1 MIDCILST
9 PDCKMVVI
17 CFPGGAG
24 GHYIGYLVQHLL
36 NQTPCEDLAQVN
48 FHHMLQCDRSFLN
61 FSFLDQS
68 GHSQEEELGYI
79 QQIQPTDSLVL
90 GHFRKASAIYQQHRA
105 RIVCVRV
112 GDHTRDLL
120 VDRVIREAI
129 DHNFDQVKYMDVRG
143 EAWPDTNPGYAQ
155 MPRWIQLEIQ
165 SMLHRM
171 FEYWNAGIDV
181 LGVDSDDLCEISSDA
196 VFGGDIIQTLGTFL
210 KCNTV
215 PGMYQTQQQYQ
226 QLVQHKYNY
235 LPATAS
241 AAPLLKLGLQGL
253 LA

>member
-1 MIDCILST
+1 MTDCILST

-24 GHYIGYLVQHLL
+24 GHYIGHLVKHLL
-36 NQTPCEDLAQVN
+36 AQMPCKDLAQVN
-48 FHHMLQCDRSFLN
+48 FHQILKSHRSFLN

-68 GHSQEEELGYI
+68 GHSREEELAYI

-90 GHFRKASAIYQQHRA
+90 GHFRNISAVYQQHQA

-112 GDHTRDLL
+112 GEHTRDLL

-129 DHNFDQVKYMDVRG
+129 DHNFDQVKYTDIRG
-143 EAWPDTNPGYAQ
+143 DAWPNINPGYNQ

-171 FEYWNAGIDV
+171 FEYWNEGINTS
-181 LGVDSDDLCEISSDA
+181 GINSDDLCEISSDT
-196 VFGGDIIQTLGTFL
+196 VFGGDIVETLSAFL
-210 KCNTV
+210 QCDPV
-215 PGMYQTQQQYQ
+215 PGMRQTQQQYQ
-226 QLVQHKYNY
+226 QLVQQKYNY

-241 AAPLLKLGLQGL
+241 AAPLLKLGLQE
-253 LA
+253 AA

>member
-1 MIDCILST
+1 MTDCILSI
-9 PDCKMVVI
+9 PDYKMVVI

-48 FHHMLQCDRSFLN
+48 FHQMFKGNRSFLN
-61 FSFLDQS
+61 FSFLDQT
-68 GHSQEEELGYI
+68 GHSQEEELSYI

-90 GHFRKASAIYQQHRA
+90 GHFRNASAIYQQHQS

-112 GDHTRDLL
+112 GNHTKDLL
-120 VDRVIREAI
+120 ADRVIREAI
-129 DHNFDQVKYMDVRG
+129 DHNFDQVKYTDIRG
-143 EAWPDTNPGYAQ
+143 TAWPDINPGYAC
-155 MPRWIQLEIQ
+155 MPKWIQLEIQ

-171 FEYWNAGIDV
+171 FEYWNAGIDCS
-181 LGVDSDDLCEISSDA
+181 GVDPKNLCEISSDA
-196 VFGGDIIQTLGTFL
+196 VFGGDAVETLSTFL
-210 KCNTV
+210 QCDPV
-215 PGMYQTQQQYQ
+215 PGMRQTQQQYQ
-226 QLVQHKYNY
+226 QLVQQKYNY

>member
-1 MIDCILST
+1 MTDCTLST
-9 PDCKMVVI
+9 PDCKMVVV
-17 CFPGGAG
+17 CFHGGAC

-36 NQTPCEDLAQVN
+36 AQMPCKDLAQVN
-48 FHHMLQCDRSFLN
+48 FHQMLNGNRSFLN

-68 GHSQEEELGYI
+68 GHSREEELVYI

-90 GHFRKASAIYQQHRA
+90 GHFRNISAVYQQHRA

-112 GDHTRDLL
+112 GEHTRDLL

-129 DHNFDQVKYMDVRG
+129 DHNFDQVKYTDIRG
-143 EAWPDTNPGYAQ
+143 EAWPAVNPGYAQ

-171 FEYWNAGIDV
+171 FEYWNEGIDV
-181 LGVDSDDLCEISSDA
+181 TGVDHKSLCEISSDEI
-196 VFGGDIIQTLGTFL
+196 FGGDVVDTLSTFL
-210 KCNTV
+210 QCDPV
-215 PGMYQTQQQYQ
+215 PGMCQTQQQYQ
-226 QLVQHKYNY
+226 QLVQRKYNY

-241 AAPLLKLGLQGL
+241 AAPLLKLGLQE
-253 LA
+253 AA

>member
-1 MIDCILST
+1 MTDCTLST
-9 PDCKMVVI
+9 PDCKMVVV

-36 NQTPCEDLAQVN
+36 AQMPCKDLAQVN
-48 FHHMLQCDRSFLN
+48 FHQMLNGNRSFLN

-68 GHSQEEELGYI
+68 GHSREEELVYI

-90 GHFRKASAIYQQHRA
+90 GHFRNISAVYQQHRA

-112 GDHTRDLL
+112 GEHTRDLL

-129 DHNFDQVKYMDVRG
+129 DHNFDQVKYTDIRG
-143 EAWPDTNPGYAQ
+143 EAWPAVNPGYAQ

-171 FEYWNAGIDV
+171 FEYWNEGIDV
-181 LGVDSDDLCEISSDA
+181 TGVDHKSLCEISSDEI
-196 VFGGDIIQTLGTFL
+196 FGGDVVDTLSTFL
-210 KCNTV
+210 QCDPV
-215 PGMYQTQQQYQ
+215 PGMCQTQQQYQ
-226 QLVQHKYNY
+226 QLVQRKYNY

-241 AAPLLKLGLQGL
+241 AAPLLKLGLQE
-253 LA
+253 AA